1 VSREPERWPVWLGAV
16 LLAWLATA
24 LILYY
29 ATGVSRYLGER
40 GLIAIE
46 RLMGMLL
53 ITVAVQMLMD
63 GLSQA
68 MAR

>member
-1 VSREPERWPVWLGAV
+1 L
-16 LLAWLATA
+16 
-24 LILYY
+24 
-29 ATGVSRYLGER
+29 SRYLGER

-68 MAR
+68 LAR

>member
-1 VSREPERWPVWLGAV
+1 V
-16 LLAWLATA
+16 LLAWFATA
-24 LILYY
+24 LILYF

-63 GLSQA
+63 GLGEA
-68 MAR
+68 LAR

>member
-1 VSREPERWPVWLGAV
+1 
-16 LLAWLATA
+16 LLAWVATA
-24 LILYY
+24 VILFY
-29 ATGVSRYLGER
+29 ATGLSRYLGER

-63 GLSQA
+63 GLAQA
-68 MAR
+68 LGR